1 MKERNIFHFLWC
13 SAGFCATW
21 MADWG
26 NCSIEQ
32 SLFNIVE
39 VSSIYISEKIING
52 GGYVIHS
59 GIEIVKFN
67 EQWAE
72 IFQSIKQ
79 IFK

>member
-21 MADWG
+21 MANWG

-32 SLFNIVE
+32 SLFNNVE

-52 GGYVIHS
+52 GGNVTHS
-59 GIEIVKFN
+59 YIYTLG
-67 EQWAE
+67 WRRDAMDGALPLCL
-72 IFQSIKQ
+72 
-79 IFK
+79 